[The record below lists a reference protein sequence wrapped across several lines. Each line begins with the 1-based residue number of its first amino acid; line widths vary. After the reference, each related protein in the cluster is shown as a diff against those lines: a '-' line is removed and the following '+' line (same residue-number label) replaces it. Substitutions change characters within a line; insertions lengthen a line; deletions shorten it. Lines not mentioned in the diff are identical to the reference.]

1 MSFDD
6 RQKRR
11 PWGEDGRI
19 DPDEIGREDEEESA
33 GPDAPSRGL
42 VTRALSVVPFLLV
55 AALGLIGVVGWLII
69 VLFGVGTG
77 NPVWKAVQGL
87 SPAQVLWQLLLVVI
101 IGAVPVLFTL
111 AGSWATCARFQREL
125 GSHLLGSDRGAVGYC
140 GSGARGD
147 RPGAARVA
155 DPPRTLGPR
164 LVVPVRHGSV
174 RDDHGRRAPARG
186 ARVGPAEVAE
196 DVSDARRTEG
206 RRGRRPPGAAAL
218 AGGRRRSAAR
228 AGRRGAAH
236 AVPARARR
244 RRGARGH
251 RAAARGDPRRRRVVR
266 RGGGGPHAG
275 RPRARGSRG
284 CWTRR

>member
-87 SPAQVLWQLLLVVI
+87 SPAQVVWQLLLVVI

-111 AGSWATCARFQREL
+111 AGSWAT
-125 GSHLLGSDRGAVGYC
+125 SHGFNEN
-140 GSGARGD
+140 SGRIFWG
-147 RPGAARVA
+147 V
-155 DPPRTLGPR
+155 
-164 LVVPVRHGSV
+164 
-174 RDDHGRRAPARG
+174 
-186 ARVGPAEVAE
+186 
-196 DVSDARRTEG
+196 TEALWG
-206 RRGRRPPGAAAL
+206 IAAL
-218 AGGRRRSAAR
+218 ALVVIDRARHVWLTHLGLSALDWWFLFGMVAFATIM
-228 AGRRGAAH
+228 AGVRLRGA
-236 AVPARARR
+236 PASVLRR
-244 RRGARGH
+244 WRR
-251 RAAARGDPRRRRVVR
+251 
-266 RGGGGPHAG
+266 
-275 RPRARGSRG
+275 
-284 CWTRR
+284 T